1 MIKIRAYE
9 HTDRYI
15 FSKLVNIFYEERKM
29 SPISDDQISETLAF
43 FNAFPQCG
51 KIFFILYDEEIVGY
65 AIVCNLWKNRFSK
78 IFYLID
84 ELYIDKNYKKYRL
97 EVNLIDFLVKSEKI
111 YGISI
116 RFDQLN
122 SSSKKIFKTV
132 KFKKDSNGLYLKI
145 LEM

>member
-1 MIKIRAYE
+1 MPPL
-9 HTDRYI
+9 TD
-15 FSKLVNIFYEERKM
+15 E
-29 SPISDDQISETLAF
+29 QIIETLAF

-51 KIFFILYDEEIVGY
+51 KIYMIVYDNEIVGY
-65 AIVCNLWKNRFSK
+65 AIVGNLWKNRFSK

-97 EVNLIDFLVKSEKI
+97 EINLIDFLIKSEKI

-122 SSSKKIFKTV
+122 STSKKVFKMV
-132 KFKKDSNGLYLKI
+132 KFKKDSNDLYLKT

>member
-1 MIKIRAYE
+1 MVKIRPYE

-15 FSKLVNIFYEERKM
+15 FSKLVNTYYEERKM
-29 SPISDDQISETLAF
+29 QTIGDEQISETLAF

-51 KIFFILYDEEIVGY
+51 KIIMILYNNNIVGY

-84 ELYIDKNYKKYRL
+84 ELYIDRNYKKHKL
-97 EVNLIDFLVKSEKI
+97 EVNLIDFLIKSEKI

-116 RFDQLN
+116 RIDELN
-122 SSSKKIFKTV
+122 STSKR
-132 KFKKDSNGLYLKI
+132 SLKR
-145 LEM
+145 LSLKRCE

>member
-1 MIKIRAYE
+1 MVRIRAYE

-15 FSKLVNIFYEERKM
+15 FTKLVNIYYEERKM
-29 SPISDDQISETLAF
+29 PQLKDEKIVETLAF

-51 KIFFILYDEEIVGY
+51 KIFMISYDEKIVGY

-84 ELYIDKNYKKYRL
+84 ELYIDKSYKKYRL
-97 EVNLIDFLVKSEKI
+97 EINLIDFLVKSEKI

-122 SSSKKIFKTV
+122 STSKKIFKTV
-132 KFKKDSNGLYLKI
+132 KFKKDSSGLYLKT